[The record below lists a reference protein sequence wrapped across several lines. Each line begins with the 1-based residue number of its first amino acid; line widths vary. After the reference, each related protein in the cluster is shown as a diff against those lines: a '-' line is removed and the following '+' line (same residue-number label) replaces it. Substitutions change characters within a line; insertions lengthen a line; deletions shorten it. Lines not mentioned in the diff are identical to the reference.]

1 MKKLRNIFWDSTNQ
15 SLVPYSSSVTLES
28 YLKSPTDSERYPHGA
43 NCTWIISGEAGSIV
57 RLNWNS
63 FALEE
68 GGYECP
74 YDHVSVYDNSTR

>member
-1 MKKLRNIFWDSTNQ
+1 M
-15 SLVPYSSSVTLES
+15 
-28 YLKSPTDSERYPHGA
+28 
-43 NCTWIISGEAGSIV
+43 

-74 YDHVSVYDNSTR
+74 YDHVSVYDNSTRLGSNIWLKGRPQVA

>member
-1 MKKLRNIFWDSTNQ
+1 M
-15 SLVPYSSSVTLES
+15 
-28 YLKSPTDSERYPHGA
+28 
-43 NCTWIISGEAGSIV
+43 

-74 YDHVSVYDNSTR
+74 YDHVSVYDNSTRWGRAMSGWILNISYGVTHLLGKSLPWTVPDKMNCF